1 MSNFD
6 SLVIPSPGEYA
17 GFLAENSRF
26 LEYRMF
32 VDSWNKSTH
41 YHNKKSIRE
50 GGKNE

>member
-1 MSNFD
+1 
-6 SLVIPSPGEYA
+6 
-17 GFLAENSRF
+17 

-41 YHNKKSIRE
+41 YHNKKSMRE